1 MFNPELE
8 GSWQARLSEEFDQG
22 YMHSLTKFLR
32 EQNNAGANIYP
43 PAQQIFAAFSATP
56 FYAVKVVILGQDPYH
71 GPGQAHGL
79 SFSVPID
86 ARIPPSL
93 RNIFTE
99 MTNDLGIER
108 PTSGNLDQWARRG
121 VLLLNACLTVE
132 DNKAGA
138 HQGKGWE
145 IFTDR
150 VITELNDNRTN
161 LVFVLWGRKAQEKG
175 RAIDRQRHL
184 VIESPH
190 PSPLSAHNGFY
201 GTKPFSRANNYL
213 QENGIT
219 PIEWRI

>member
-22 YMHSLTKFLR
+22 YMRSLTKFLY
-32 EQNNAGANIYP
+32 EQNNAGASIYP

-56 FYAVKVVILGQDPYH
+56 FDAVKVVILGQDPYH

-190 PSPLSAHNGFY
+190 PSPLSAHSGFY